1 MAKFLVGF
9 DGKWHEKF
17 DSLDEAVE
25 WAQEVSETGREV
37 WVAERSWFGRGRL
50 RAVFPEERRKM
61 AEAVWD
67 AQISILPGIPPS

>member
-1 MAKFLVGF
+1 MAKFVVGF
-9 DGKWHEKF
+9 DGKWHETF

-37 WVAERSWFGRGRL
+37 WVAQRGWLGRGRL

-67 AQISILPGIPPS
+67 AQIDRLPYIPT